1 MSRQSME
8 GDNEDDASSATSM
21 KDRSLVWSCFE
32 KIEGATPADRKATCH
47 NCGKVYCAK
56 PSSGTRNLK
65 RHMLKC
71 FNFEEGGPPQKRAP
85 LDQDMYREKMAI
97 AIIKHNY
104 PFKYVEHEAT
114 RQLHK
119 FLHRDA
125 APICRNSAKKD
136 VIAIYERE
144 KTKLKAMLEK
154 VSSRISFTADLW
166 SSITNDGYMA
176 LTAHY
181 VDETWVLRKKVLNFR
196 IVPPPHSG
204 KMLAFVLVIFL
215 SEWGIENKVFT
226 ITLDNAKYNDN
237 LVETLRGNLR
247 LNNVLVCDG
256 KFMHVRCGAHV
267 LNLIVQAGLK
277 VIEGSIGKVRESV
290 KYVRGSNA
298 RKTSFAECI
307 AQLHLQCG
315 RLVCQD
321 VVTRWNST
329 YMMLDCALVYQNAY
343 ARLDLV
349 DDNYT
354 CCPTQD
360 EWTRIREI
368 TKFLK
373 PFYEITTLFS
383 GNSYP
388 TSNLYFYKVYK
399 IQSNI
404 EEAIRNSDTV
414 ISDMGK
420 DMKKKFDKYWNDY
433 CKVLC
438 FAVIMDPRYKEKL
451 INYCFS
457 KLEMTPQVRQ
467 EKVDDIVDSLY
478 DLYVDYELH
487 YETIHDSL
495 GDGNENANQSESID
509 EFDELADFESF
520 PSRFRRAET
529 SGMSELKLYLEE
541 PELPRKTNINVLQ
554 FWKDNQA
561 RYPRLALMAQDLLS
575 VQITT
580 VASESSFS
588 IGGRIL
594 SKYRSSLSPSSAEAL
609 LCTRDWLDLE
619 DEKDEM
625 EEELSENLEAYIRR

>member
-1 MSRQSME
+1 MSRQSTE
-8 GDNEDDASSATSM
+8 GDNEDEASSTTLRRQ
-21 KDRSLVWSCFE
+21 RSLVWSCFE
-32 KIEGATPADRKATCH
+32 KIEGATPADRTASCH
-47 NCGKVYCAK
+47 NCGKVYCAN
-56 PSSGTRNLK
+56 PGSGTRNLK

-71 FNFEEGGPPQKRAP
+71 FDIQEGEPPQKRTP

-104 PFKYVEHEAT
+104 PFSYVEHKAT
-114 RQLHK
+114 RQLHQ

-125 APICRNSAKKD
+125 TPICRNSAKKD
-136 VIAIYERE
+136 VVAIYERE
-144 KTKLKAMLEK
+144 KTNLKMKLEK

-166 SSITNDGYMA
+166 SSITSDGYMA

-181 VDETWVLRKKVLNFR
+181 VDETWVLRKKVLNFSF
-196 IVPPPHSG
+196 VPPPHTG
-204 KMLAFVLVIFL
+204 KMLAYVLVNFL
-215 SEWGIENKVFT
+215 SDWGIKDKVFT
-226 ITLDNAKYNDN
+226 ITLDNAKYNDG
-237 LVETLRGNLR
+237 LVETLRSHLR

-256 KFMHVRCGAHV
+256 KFIHVRCGAHV

-277 VIEGSIGKVRESV
+277 VIEGSIEKVRESV
-290 KYVRGSNA
+290 KYVRGSST

-307 AQLHLQCG
+307 AHLQLQCG

-349 DDNYT
+349 DSNYT
-354 CCPTQD
+354 CCPTPE

-368 TKFLK
+368 SKFLK

-388 TSNLYFYKVYK
+388 TSNLYFLKVFK

-404 EEAIRNSDTV
+404 EEAIRNSDPV

-420 DMKKKFDKYWNDY
+420 DMKTKFDKYWNDY
-433 CKVLC
+433 CKVLS
-438 FAVIMDPRYKEKL
+438 FAVIMDPRYKDK
-451 INYCFS
+451 IIDYCFS
-457 KLEMTPQVRQ
+457 KLEMTSEVRQ
-467 EKVDDIVDSLY
+467 EKVDDIVHSLHE
-478 DLYVDYELH
+478 LYKDYEFN
-487 YETIHDSL
+487 YETMHDSL
-495 GDGNENANQSESID
+495 GDGNEQANESEARNDLD
-509 EFDELADFESF
+509 EFADFESF
-520 PSRFRRAET
+520 PNRFRRAET
-529 SGMSELKLYLEE
+529 TNKSELKLYLEE
-541 PELPRKTNINVLQ
+541 PAIPRKTNLDILQ
-554 FWKDNQA
+554 FWKENQA
-561 RYPRLALMAQDLLS
+561 RYPRLAIMARDLLS

-594 SKYRSSLSPSSAEAL
+594 SKYRSSLLPSSAEAL

-625 EEELSENLEAYIRR
+625 EEELSENLEAYI